1 MIKKLSSGGDA
12 LCARTLYQ
20 CEQTFVP
27 QFLTILMSNDISQ
40 IKPYNKAVNNR
51 VRIISYP
58 KVFVEH
64 EPQNE
69 FELEMDK
76 NLDTEM
82 LTPEFQEALIHLT
95 ISRYL
100 KFIKEGSIEYVPADV
115 LKGKNEWIGEKD
127 EIGYVDKFKKVFEI
141 TNDEQD
147 YIESSAIQQ
156 WITKYNIC
164 ISMTKMGIELN
175 KYAKIN
181 NHDNVHKHDKKING
195 KTVKVWKGIKIIN

>member
-1 MIKKLSSGGDA
+1 
-12 LCARTLYQ
+12 
-20 CEQTFVP
+20 
-27 QFLTILMSNDISQ
+27 
-40 IKPYNKAVNNR
+40 
-51 VRIISYP
+51 
-58 KVFVEH
+58 
-64 EPQNE
+64 
-69 FELEMDK
+69 MDK
-76 NLDTEM
+76 HLDTEM

-100 KFIKEGSIEYVPADV
+100 KFVKEGSIEYEPADV

-147 YIESSAIQQ
+147 YIESSAIQL
-156 WITKYNIC
+156 WITNYSVC

-181 NHDNVHKHDKKING
+181 NLNNVGKYDKWIDG
-195 KTVKVWKGIKIIN
+195 KTKKVWRGIKFN